1 MARLLTEGEADP
13 VEIVNADGRSPYV
26 VLCEHAGNAIPKG
39 LGTLGLSQG
48 DLTRHI
54 AWDIGAAGVS
64 RKLSGLL
71 GAPLVLQRYSRL
83 VYDCNR
89 PPESAGAMPET
100 SETTPIPGNL
110 GLSAANKRARLDEIC
125 RPFHTAAAKLLDQR
139 AVAGMRTAI
148 VTIHSFTPVYHG
160 QKRDVELGLLF
171 DRDSW
176 MAEQLVGQFPG
187 IDARLNEPYAP
198 KDGVMH
204 TILLHAA
211 PRGLRSLMIEVRND
225 LISDEQGQE
234 NWARRLAAPLMAMG
248 ADI

>member
-1 MARLLTEGEADP
+1 
-13 VEIVNADGRSPYV
+13 V
-26 VLCEHAGNAIPKG
+26 VLCEHAGHAIPKR
-39 LGTLGLSQG
+39 LGTLGLPQG

-64 RKLSGLL
+64 KALSGLL
-71 GAPLVLQRYSRL
+71 GAPLVMQRYSRL

-89 PPESAGAMPET
+89 PPESAGSMPET
-100 SETTPIPGNL
+100 SEATHIPGNR
-110 GLSAANKRARLDEIC
+110 GLTAADKLARLEEIC
-125 RPFHTAAAKLLDQR
+125 RPYHAAVTSLLDRRAAA
-139 AVAGMRTAI
+139 GTRTAI

-160 QKRDVELGLLF
+160 QKRAVELGLLF
-171 DRDSW
+171 DHDSW
-176 MAEQLVGQFPG
+176 LAEKLVGQFPG

-198 KDGVMH
+198 QDGVMH

-225 LISDEQGQE
+225 LISDEQGQKD
-234 NWARRLAAPLMAMG
+234 WARRLAAPLMALG